1 MPFSYIPEY
10 KKKVNSKVGS
20 LDYITHKPG
29 KQEEWKIYLFYQ
41 IISIYFVKIGGGNIQ
56 VVNEKQLWRKEARV
70 DHIKKDYSRRGG
82 DIKVLDQKTNWNTN
96 SKVGSLGKHIMNN
109 YKFDSTQIIALIYN
123 LYQNIKLML
132 VISLVVE
139 TYKFY
144 NSHSRRKA
152 FDLESTRVSC
162 TRRF

>member
-29 KQEEWKIYLFYQ
+29 KQTFIFELVHK
-41 IISIYFVKIGGGNIQ
+41 IISFIFETKGGGNIQ

-82 DIKVLDQKTNWNTN
+82 DIKVLDQKTNWNKN
-96 SKVGSLGKHIMNN
+96 SKVGSLGKHI
-109 YKFDSTQIIALIYN
+109 F
-123 LYQNIKLML
+123 
-132 VISLVVE
+132 
-139 TYKFY
+139 
-144 NSHSRRKA
+144 
-152 FDLESTRVSC
+152 
-162 TRRF
+162 